1 MAEKKV
7 KFDYRV
13 GAMIEV
19 PRGVLTADEIVQSA
33 EFFSFGTNDLTQT
46 ALGITHAV
54 RARRS
59 RPGRKAGAALYWGL
73 ILSSATKQRREKLR
87 ARLMPPAK

>member
-7 KFDYRV
+7 KFDYLV
-13 GAMIEV
+13 GTMIEV
-19 PRGVLTADEIVQSA
+19 PRSVLTADEIAQSA
-33 EFFSFGTNDLTQT
+33 EFFSFGTDDLSQT

-59 RPGRKAGAALYWGL
+59 CP
-73 ILSSATKQRREKLR
+73 KQRRETLR